1 MFPFE
6 LFADLM
12 IGYAYIQLN
21 SFRKANAIIYKIIKY
36 AKLKGMNFVTHIAWY
51 VLSILN
57 IKEGKFDLAYG
68 VLNNSDIL
76 MEKNGV
82 LSDYMTL
89 LNKVNMYTVLMC
101 SKSKDQAQICMD
113 QASKI
118 VQKHGINFNL
128 NIDIRKILEE
138 NAAREV
144 VDENITADNNP
155 EIIESEPEAENSFT
169 QDDADVVDPNEFFSE
184 G

>member
-1 MFPFE
+1 
-6 LFADLM
+6 
-12 IGYAYIQLN
+12 
-21 SFRKANAIIYKIIKY
+21 
-36 AKLKGMNFVTHIAWY
+36 
-51 VLSILN
+51 
-57 IKEGKFDLAYG
+57 
-68 VLNNSDIL
+68 
-76 MEKNGV
+76 
-82 LSDYMTL
+82 
-89 LNKVNMYTVLMC
+89 
-101 SKSKDQAQICMD
+101 MD

-144 VDENITADNNP
+144 VDENITVDNNP
-155 EIIESEPEAENSFT
+155 EIIESEPEPENSFT